1 MTRLSAQDQYTR
13 DPYGNLG
20 PATPLPPGQMVAT
33 SIAPTRALAYLG
45 SVPDPEHEYRT
56 RPESTRRAGRS
67 LVGTHAEVRVA
78 LKLQVYWAV
87 SDEQLLLMCGLPH
100 DDDYSAGQNLVRYA
114 KLPDVRTRLRSLMAI
129 RTRLSA
135 LFAGDRAAERLW
147 LVTPW
152 ARLNGKR
159 PVNSMA
165 SNDIADLLT
174 VEGRVRELVGA

>member
-1 MTRLSAQDQYTR
+1 M
-13 DPYGNLG
+13 
-20 PATPLPPGQMVAT
+20 
-33 SIAPTRALAYLG
+33 AYLG
-45 SVPDPEHEYRT
+45 SVPDAEHEYRT

-67 LVGTHAEVRVA
+67 LVGAHAEVRVA
-78 LKLQVYWAV
+78 LKLQAYWAV
-87 SDEQLLLMCGLPH
+87 SDEQLLSMCGLPH
-100 DDDYSAGQNLVRYA
+100 DDDYSPGQNLVRYA

-135 LFAGDRAAERLW
+135 LFAGDRAAERRW

-159 PVNSMA
+159 PVDSMA
-165 SNDIADLLT
+165 SHDIADVLT